1 MIATIEIVG
10 LLAGALTTASLV
22 PQVYKIWKTKSAEN
36 LSLTMFTLF
45 FIGVI
50 LWFTYGIVTHSIAM
64 IVANLITAI
73 LAIIIIYFKIK
84 YK

>member
-36 LSLTMFTLF
+36 LSLTMFSLF
-45 FIGVI
+45 FIGVM

-64 IVANLITAI
+64 IVANAITAI